1 MGKYMRNCK
10 GIVEI
15 AVMEVAHVGVRTRA
29 RALSMAAAASSG
41 TAKKR
46 KVSGGELRFS
56 SSLVHLRSRRR
67 VLVTPE
73 NSVSPATSENSE
85 QRSALNDR
93 CSSPSSDTLPSS
105 CCSSNASSDHG
116 EESFE
121 IVDLENDSVQ
131 IETSTCDFDC
141 RESDQKRSAIKFL
154 PFSSHSLFLAT
165 IYIPIHISFFHN
177 FFRPSSELQAESG
190 DLESTA
196 RPSEANSRRRS
207 SAEKM
212 PSETELEEFFAAAEK
227 DIHKRFTEKYNYD
240 IVKDVP
246 LEGRYDWVRLKP

>member
-15 AVMEVAHVGVRTRA
+15 AVMEVAHVGARTRA
-29 RALSMAAAASSG
+29 RALSMADAESSG

-85 QRSALNDR
+85 RRSALNDR

-116 EESFE
+116 EERFE

-131 IETSTCDFDC
+131 IETSTCDFDR
-141 RESDQKRSAIKFL
+141 RERRE
-154 PFSSHSLFLAT
+154 T
-165 IYIPIHISFFHN
+165 T
-177 FFRPSSELQAESG
+177 PSSELQAESG

-227 DIHKRFTEKYNYD
+227 DIRKRFTEKYNYD